1 LKRRWRRIGEG
12 RASNREQ
19 DETAETLRAF
29 RVSAPIP
36 EVYPMTTWRRLL
48 ALSMFALAALAAASP
63 AVAAEERFELGLR
76 LGAVAADGEPTNDI
90 MGGGVYG
97 RYRLSDRWRLG
108 VAVDHSPDFDV
119 ERPYEFLGLV
129 GDPAAGEV
137 DAAGTSSNV
146 LAWIERAYPRP
157 GGRLEWFW
165 GVGGGVG
172 FVDVEPVAGAL
183 ADGGRYD
190 IAEEVGTELLAI
202 ATAGLRVRLGSA
214 WSLEAALRA
223 EQHHTDWKVTDR
235 RSGRSVS
242 LDDYLTTGGHFAIAY
257 RF

>member
-1 LKRRWRRIGEG
+1 
-12 RASNREQ
+12 
-19 DETAETLRAF
+19 
-29 RVSAPIP
+29 
-36 EVYPMTTWRRLL
+36 MTTWRRLL
-48 ALSMFALAALAAASP
+48 ALSLFGLTAWPAGSAAAE
-63 AVAAEERFELGLR
+63 ADRFELGVR

-137 DAAGTSSNV
+137 DAAGTSTNL
-146 LAWIERAYPRP
+146 LAWIERAHPRP
-157 GGRLEWFW
+157 GGRWEWFW
-165 GVGGGVG
+165 GAGGGVG
-172 FVDVEPVAGAL
+172 FVDVEAVSGPL
-183 ADGGRYD
+183 AAGGRYE
-190 IAEEVGTELLAI
+190 IVEEVGTELLLI
-202 ATAGLRVRLGSA
+202 ALAGLRFRLGTA

-223 EQHHTDWKVTDR
+223 EQHHTDWTVTDR
-235 RSGRSVS
+235 RSGRSVD
-242 LDDYLTTGGHFAIAY
+242 LDDYLTTGGHVGIAY